1 MIRNNHAMSLRG
13 SASKECSHDPEHPR
27 QLASANQAMSL
38 RGLTRSWAHSR
49 HGQDLLD
56 PRRRRS
62 WNVKEN
68 GQTLQ
73 DVGLEAGFVAVV
85 TCYCVSK
92 GQPGSG
98 YPLPVHPDALEGRL
112 LDLLSGSLFSAQVKG
127 EARGDTLRIQVKH
140 DLSRGPRQVKF
151 PG

>member
-13 SASKECSHDPEHPR
+13 
-27 QLASANQAMSL
+27 
-38 RGLTRSWAHSR
+38 LTRSWATLPPWTRSSR
-49 HGQDLLD
+49 S
-56 PRRRRS
+56 RRRRS

-85 TCYCVSK
+85 TCYGVSK